1 MTLVAKKEMLQFI
14 KYVVVGCIN
23 TAITLIV
30 IFVCKSL
37 LNIDPYIANAIG
49 YVAGLINSFIWNK
62 NWVFKS
68 QKGYS
73 REAIKFIVGFGLCY
87 ALQLLVV
94 YLINSTE
101 FGQYQ
106 CDIYG
111 IFTISGYGIATLI
124 GSIVYTIANFVY
136 NRVITFK

>member
-1 MTLVAKKEMLQFI
+1 MTLAAKKGVLQFI
-14 KYVVVGCIN
+14 KYVVVWCIN

-49 YVAGLINSFIWNK
+49 YAVGLINSFIWNK

-73 REAIKFIVGFGLCY
+73 REAIKFVVGFGLCY
-87 ALQLLVV
+87 GLQLLVV
-94 YLINSTE
+94 YLMNSAE
-101 FGQYQ
+101 FGQYEW
-106 CDIYG
+106 DIYG

-124 GSIVYTIANFVY
+124 GNVVYTIANFVY
-136 NRVITFK
+136 NRMITFK

>member
-1 MTLVAKKEMLQFI
+1 MSLVAKKGMLQFI

-49 YVAGLINSFIWNK
+49 YIAGLINSFVWNK

-87 ALQLLVV
+87 GLQFLVV

-101 FGQYQ
+101 FGQYEW
-106 CDIYG
+106 DMYG

-124 GSIVYTIANFVY
+124 GNVVYTIANFVY
-136 NRVITFK
+136 NRMITFK